1 MLLDGERLGH
11 ISSWDVSGITD
22 MQGLFRGALRFNQDI
37 AAWDVGAVTTFE
49 SMFEYADHTRC
60 FEARD
65 ILKAASQAGAVL
77 T

>member
-60 FEARD
+60 FEARY
-65 ILKAASQAGAVL
+65 ILKAASRAGTVL